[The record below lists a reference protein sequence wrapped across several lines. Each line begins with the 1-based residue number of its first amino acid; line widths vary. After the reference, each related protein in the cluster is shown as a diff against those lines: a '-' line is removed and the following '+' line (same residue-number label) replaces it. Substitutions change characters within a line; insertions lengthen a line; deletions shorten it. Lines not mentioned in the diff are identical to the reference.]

1 MSNASEIWYKNML
14 FDDSVDAIKRACD
27 KITMATHLFDRTRR
41 YDTALEK
48 LDLRQSVK
56 ELRACATLIER
67 IADRLQGPE
76 TTYPDNELQ
85 AAE

>member
-1 MSNASEIWYKNML
+1 MNDIAYKNLL
-14 FDDSVDAIKRACD
+14 FDHDVQAIKFAVGR
-27 KITMATHLFDRTRR
+27 ITDCTHLFDRTRR

-48 LDLRQSVK
+48 LDLRQSAA

-76 TTYPDNELQ
+76 TSYPE

>member
-1 MSNASEIWYKNML
+1 MNTIWYKNLL
-14 FDDSVDAIKRACD
+14 FDNEVASIKRSAATIADC
-27 KITMATHLFDRTRR
+27 THLFDRTRR

-48 LDLRQSVK
+48 LDLRQSVE

-76 TTYPDNELQ
+76 TAFPETKLE

>member
-1 MSNASEIWYKNML
+1 MNDIAYKNML
-14 FDDSVDAIKRACD
+14 FDRSIDAIKSACSE
-27 KITMATHLFDRTRR
+27 IETCTHLFDRTRR

-56 ELRACATLIER
+56 ELRACAILIER
-67 IADRLQGPE
+67 IERRLRGPHTAFPDRP
-76 TTYPDNELQ
+76 ELQ